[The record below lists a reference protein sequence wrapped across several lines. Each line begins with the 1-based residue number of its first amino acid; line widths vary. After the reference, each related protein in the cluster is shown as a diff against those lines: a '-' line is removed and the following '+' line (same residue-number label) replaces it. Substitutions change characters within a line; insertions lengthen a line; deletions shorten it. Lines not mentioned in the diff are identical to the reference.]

1 VFRATEINLG
11 RDVAITFCDGLEARR
26 SESLRKRFQRESQL
40 LARLSHPNTPC
51 VLTTGDIGPLGIPY
65 MILAFLEGPRLR
77 DELTSK
83 KILDQSVAIGVMM
96 DLLAALDAAH

>member
-1 VFRATEINLG
+1 
-11 RDVAITFCDGLEARR
+11 
-26 SESLRKRFQRESQL
+26 
-40 LARLSHPNTPC
+40 
-51 VLTTGDIGPLGIPY
+51 